1 MKLKMEVIGYIGQDA
16 YVNQLNGNDV
26 LNFSVA
32 HTEKFT
38 SKETGELKEKTT
50 WVSCSYWSK
59 FSLANLKQY
68 MTAGTLVA
76 VEGTPSVRIY
86 TNKNGE
92 EQAALDLRVDNI
104 ILLSTK
110 KTDDNVAEAPKKAA
124 AKKSKENKEVM
135 STELE
140 AADDLPF

>member
-59 FSLANLKQY
+59 NSLAKIKQY

-104 ILLSTK
+104 ILLSIK
-110 KTDDNVAEAPKKAA
+110 KADDNVAEAPKKATVEKN
-124 AKKSKENKEVM
+124 KKNKEVM

-140 AADDLPF
+140 AADDLSF

>member
-1 MKLKMEVIGYIGQDA
+1 MEVIGYM
-16 YVNQLNGNDV
+16 VKMPMFNQLMETMCK
-26 LNFSVA
+26 FSVA

-38 SKETGELKEKTT
+38 SKETGELKKKHV
-50 WVSCSYWSK
+50 VSCSYWSK

-68 MTAGTLVA
+68 MTAGTLC